1 MDGAGAAATTIGE
14 QAREILD
21 RISDENAQRSTALE
35 HDRAALRAALRQF
48 LGAFCE
54 RLAASNAAP
63 LALALVDRLLAASGD
78 SAPATLF
85 VSEETF
91 AAFGGRWH
99 EELDSRPDAGFL
111 QVGSDAGLRGGE
123 CRIQWRGGAAAYS
136 HETVTAEIDRILAAA
151 SAGDPEDRL

>member
-1 MDGAGAAATTIGE
+1 MTRPARILPFAFEDFAPKLAPRAPEMRAATPVVVPEPRLTQSDIEAAFADGLAAGRVDGAGAAATTIGE

-99 EELDSRPDAGFL
+99 EEL
-111 QVGSDAGLRGGE
+111 
-123 CRIQWRGGAAAYS
+123 
-136 HETVTAEIDRILAAA
+136 
-151 SAGDPEDRL
+151 